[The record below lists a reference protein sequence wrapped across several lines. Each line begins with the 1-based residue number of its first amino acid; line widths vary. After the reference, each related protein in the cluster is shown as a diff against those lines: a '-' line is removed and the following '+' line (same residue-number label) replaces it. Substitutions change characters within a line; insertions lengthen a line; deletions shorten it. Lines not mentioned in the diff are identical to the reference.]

1 MITQLVWNLDINFY
15 HEWEPLPSKD
25 LTGHEKM
32 KLTRANH
39 DYPIELT
46 VLYDSIVLGPP
57 TYCDYI
63 QEGQGS
69 PLERKTILI

>member
-1 MITQLVWNLDINFY
+1 
-15 HEWEPLPSKD
+15 
-25 LTGHEKM
+25 M

-46 VLYDSIVLGPP
+46 VLYDSIVLGLP